1 MQFRLAKLWSDI
13 HNGSVIV
20 VFLSSTINPFI
31 YGLWG
36 RQFRAGIKSAFLDCV
51 GSASR
56 NRLATGHGI
65 GGLQRDQFSRNVGT
79 EDNNYN
85 ITSSQV

>member
-1 MQFRLAKLWSDI
+1 MQHNIIIMFFFISKIYYILVQFRLAKLWSDI

-36 RQFRAGIKSAFLDCV
+36 KQFRAGMKSAFLVGCV

-65 GGLQRDQFSRNVGT
+65 GG
-79 EDNNYN
+79 
-85 ITSSQV
+85 